1 MVVATFMEDGK
12 MPLLPN
18 FQSNDRIMNQ
28 LQTTWS
34 GIIDPVI
41 TAPQNNSIIL
51 KSVSLTVGTNVINHL
66 LGQKLQGWSLT
77 RKRGP
82 ASIYDQQ
89 DTNQQPSLTLI
100 LITDIACVCD
110 IEVF

>member
-1 MVVATFMEDGK
+1 

-18 FQSNDRIMNQ
+18 FQSDDRIMNQ

-41 TAPQNNSIIL
+41 TAPQNNTLIL
-51 KSVSLTVGTNVINHL
+51 KSISLAVGSNTINHL
-66 LGQKLQGWSLT
+66 LGKKLQGWRLT

-82 ASIYDQQ
+82 ADIYDNQ
-89 DTNQQPSLTLI
+89 DTNQQQSLTLI
-100 LITDIACVCD
+100 LITDTACVCD